1 MQYTEMQKLKDNKD
15 KIDLL
20 LAFARK
26 QTICSVH
33 TYDLSAFDC
42 ETTYTKL
49 SKEEI
54 DQLVYK
60 YVGIDWAKLQKEMLH
75 QLGIE

>member
-20 LAFARK
+20 LDFARK
-26 QTICSVH
+26 QLICVKC
-33 TYDLSAFDC
+33 TWGFNDTEQAYG
-42 ETTYTKL
+42 EL

-54 DQLVYK
+54 DQLVYEF
-60 YVGIDWAKLQKEMLH
+60 VGIDWKKLQKEMLH

>member
-20 LAFARK
+20 LDFARK

-33 TYDLSAFDC
+33 TYDLGMFDC